1 VFLVIEGHL
10 QINLRDKTLRLNEG
24 ELVVIP
30 KGVEHKTIAREKC
43 TVLLIE
49 PIGTINTG
57 NAGGEMTETSL
68 EYSIKR

>member
-1 VFLVIEGHL
+1 MIEGHL
-10 QINLRDKTLRLNEG
+10 QIKLRDKTLKLNQG

-30 KGVEHKTIAREKC
+30 QGVEHKTIARDQC

-68 EYSIKR
+68 EWI